1 MPASGGRR
9 DKANFRLWLASGKSY
24 VQNYVEYPKP
34 QPSVSKQEETQEIKE
49 EEQVKVD
56 RKYLNKYLVD
66 ELFSSESPQ
75 FFTLNWAI
83 GKHPLAVL

>member
-1 MPASGGRR
+1 M
-9 DKANFRLWLASGKSY
+9 
-24 VQNYVEYPKP
+24 EYPKP

-75 FFTLNWAI
+75 FFTLN
-83 GKHPLAVL
+83 